1 MATIRVAMVGG
12 TDALRAAKRS
22 ALEAT
27 QGIQVIFDSDAF
39 EIAPEQLLDVNF
51 DVAIVEQRLSQ
62 QTAFELIKATHSL
75 ARISSGEP
83 GLFLISAQFDETQ
96 LRVSAVEAGAVDCVF
111 VSEGL
116 DSLTQKVLR
125 CADPLTDFA
134 IREMLPA
141 LEDLP
146 MISERFQSTQV
157 SLDTLDANEAKVLEG
172 FCRLKKDADIATHA
186 QVSVAKVRASLLK
199 IQRLLLLDTRS
210 QLLLRMYQLGAL
222 TL

>member
-1 MATIRVAMVGG
+1 
-12 TDALRAAKRS
+12 
-22 ALEAT
+22 
-27 QGIQVIFDSDAF
+27 
-39 EIAPEQLLDVNF
+39 
-51 DVAIVEQRLSQ
+51 
-62 QTAFELIKATHSL
+62 
-75 ARISSGEP
+75 
-83 GLFLISAQFDETQ
+83 
-96 LRVSAVEAGAVDCVF
+96 
-111 VSEGL
+111 
-116 DSLTQKVLR
+116 
-125 CADPLTDFA
+125 
-134 IREMLPA
+134 MLPA